1 MSFSNSFIKYILFS
15 VVFLFSVTSYS
26 QIIISNDTA
35 VCGSYQ
41 DTLYALSSTQSAMFS
56 DDMHDVLLDIGF
68 TFNFYGTAYTQ
79 LVISGNGY
87 ITFDT
92 TQANQYSTWVI
103 GTPIPNPGQM
113 PENAIMA
120 PWQDINVGTGGAI
133 YYGMTGIAPNRKF
146 IVTWCEVPMFSCS
159 SDLHTSQVVLYEG
172 SDKIEMYIQEKPLCA
187 GWNSGAA
194 VQGLVDA
201 TSTNFD
207 IVIDPVLS
215 ADRNYP
221 LQWTATNEGWEFLPN
236 NPATSYTINSI
247 AYVPIIA
254 GQNTWTDINGNVY
267 HTVEIG
273 GQNWMQENL

>member
-26 QIIISNDTA
+26 QIMISNDTA

-172 SDKIEMYIQEKPLCA
+172 SDKIEMYIQEKPLCS

-207 IVIDPVLS
+207 IVIDPVV
-215 ADRNYP
+215 A
-221 LQWTATNEGWEFLPN
+221 
-236 NPATSYTINSI
+236 
-247 AYVPIIA
+247 
-254 GQNTWTDINGNVY
+254 
-267 HTVEIG
+267 
-273 GQNWMQENL
+273 